1 MRPNH
6 SLRFACHLACTF
18 FLLSILGSVSAQQG
32 FYSEGFESE
41 TPADSANLCLPVDTG
56 YVPADGNWSL
66 GPACAVPTNGIPKL
80 VNVEGDTYLE
90 FNQKYPDGS
99 EVWNSATIN
108 VEDVDN
114 VLIRFD
120 ARGDGGLENTG
131 PFRDSLAFILVKDG
145 AELPALVGFSGQT
158 DGTGDG
164 NNASSSDSSFT
175 VSADVS
181 DADAISL
188 RIRVLISGSDGSESY
203 QVDDFSVC
211 ADNNENGECDCDE
224 EVTFSS
230 SFDTVFVQCVDDLP
244 DACDPASVTASR
256 GTITC
261 DEVDQRILVSTTCNG
276 TSATGVPGPDHA
288 VVLFNFYGA
297 GHHGYF
303 EPIGDGLTLERFD
316 ESGTATV
323 TGQVADVYD
332 ATSTLNVYFKFTERT
347 SGADWPGLFKT
358 SFDCAVDTSVTNNWD
373 IYLLSAVTSRLWNNA
388 EDDLGGPLEGTNLTL
403 THRPA
408 TLNYGFQIGD
418 AANDRNCG
426 FGAGGWF
433 SYEGYVA
440 LQPIIGSSGD
450 LLLDLECGP
459 DLTLDPCL
467 DTDTSKVT
475 ITYIW
480 EDPACFQGPTYFEQ
494 VTIAEDTE
502 APTLSPTP
510 ADTTIYCADAMP
522 EVPEVTV
529 TDNCDTGLTAMY
541 SMALVDS
548 TCPGNKVYERN
559 WFAQDCSMNTVTYT
573 QTITVQDNV
582 APVLTA
588 ALDSLAECDGPTGNA
603 AQLAAWVAN
612 HGGAT
617 ATDAC
622 SGVEWSTNPA
632 TVALSDDC
640 GATGMVD
647 VWFIATDLC
656 GNADSTMATFTVQDT
671 TEPTID
677 VMAADT
683 TTECDGLGNNDQL
696 MAWLANHG
704 GANASDLCSGPVE
717 WSYHPTPAEIS
728 DLCGETGSVT
738 VWFVATDDCD
748 NADSTQAT
756 FTIEDTIKP
765 TISVTASDTTTECDG
780 AGNSDQLM
788 AWLANHGGAS
798 ASDVCS
804 GNLTD
809 AHWSYHPNPAELSDL
824 CGETG
829 AVTVWFVATDDCGN
843 ADSTQATFTI
853 EDTLKPTIT
862 TAAADTTTECDGAG
876 NGDQLMAWLDNH
888 GGAVATD
895 SCSGPIEDAAW
906 SYHPNP
912 AVLSDAC
919 AETGEVTVWFVAT
932 DDCGNADSTQA
943 TFKVIDTTNPVPT
956 LTAPND
962 TTLYADASCL
972 ADTTT
977 MSLGEATG
985 SATDVCDA
993 APTSTITYSDGS
1005 YDYPCD
1011 GSYSFTR
1018 TWKIVSLDACGN
1030 SDSTTAAQNVTVL
1043 DTIAP
1048 TWEPYT
1054 MFEYVAC
1061 ELMPDPTDPTAVPL
1075 SATDNCSGVSY
1086 EINAYNMSGGCPGT
1100 WMRVWYAI
1108 DACGNVSDSVEQY
1121 LQLYD
1126 DQPPVLT
1133 LDCPDTYYA
1142 EVDSDCLAPTDTAV
1156 AGVPTFTITDNCD
1169 DAPVHTLTYMDGDT
1183 VDLCGNTYSFTRTWR
1198 LTGEDLCAKKD
1209 TIYCDQTIMLVD
1221 SLAPVFSTAA
1231 MDSTVECDGAGNTI
1245 ARDAWLADNG
1255 GAEASDNC
1263 GMVTWSNDYDTLN
1276 FVSTC
1281 GGAGYVDVWF
1291 VATDE
1296 CGNADSTA
1304 ARFTIADTT
1313 KPVITALTPF
1323 VVNCYDWACDL
1334 DVLDSLGA
1342 VSVADDCSDV
1352 ELFLISCFET
1362 SGGSCPTEQAYI
1374 VKYAA
1379 TDACMN
1385 TDTVIQLIQTVDNV
1399 DPYITVQAQ
1408 DSTVECDGMGNTA
1421 ALDAWVNNRAGAMAV
1436 DSCGNV
1442 TWTDNFDEVTP
1453 TVTDCITSYEV
1464 TFTATDDCDND
1475 SETTATFT
1483 IEDTT
1488 PPAFTMAA
1496 ADTTTECDGMGNLDE
1511 YQNWLDNHGG
1521 ASAEEVC
1528 SSITWSLDTVDVV
1541 DGSCIGYETIVIEF
1555 TATDVC
1561 GLSSSDTASFNIE
1574 DTTAPTITVDAADT
1588 TVQCGPDNAATL
1600 TAWVDSQAGAMATET
1615 CSSVE
1620 WSFSDT
1626 TLSDLCGNTGAVTV
1640 TFYATDDC
1648 DLVDSTMATFTVI
1661 DTLAPAIG
1669 VMAMNDTVDCDG
1681 AGNLTELQAWLDG
1694 QGGALATEECGT
1706 FNWYNNFECT
1716 IAGGDFRTYN
1726 QGAGSNPGFGDD
1738 VSSPAS
1744 DYLDANFAA
1753 VFPNG
1758 VSAGCDD
1765 GEKLV
1770 FNSAAAVDYYLP
1782 CTGSAQDLVLT
1793 HSGTNPT
1800 EAAEDPT
1807 CWNNAFVTHLIVA
1820 KLNVG
1825 FDAADPAYSTS
1836 DVPMSQLIRNS
1847 GALAGYTVAEI
1858 IAFGDEVIG
1867 GCSSD
1872 FTPNQLRKAL
1882 RDLNQNFETGG
1893 DLGRF
1898 DLPFCDTPATF
1909 SDECGE
1915 TGEVT
1920 VTFYAQDECGNT
1932 DSTSATFV
1940 IQDITAPVITTM
1952 ASDTTTECDG
1962 AGNHDQLLA
1971 WLANH
1976 GGATATEECSE
1987 VTWTHSDSTLTAACE
2002 LTGSVEVT
2010 FYATD
2015 DCGNVASTAAT
2026 FTIVD
2031 TTNPDLMVEAAND
2044 TVDCDGAGNT
2054 AELQAWLDS
2063 YGGASADDVCSGV
2076 AWTDDY
2082 DAANF
2087 TAACGETGEVTVIFT
2102 ATDSCGNDTT
2112 TMATFVII
2120 DTIAPTLPA
2129 LTCPADFTLYLDA
2142 ACTVDADTSNT
2153 GAATATTGD
2162 ACDAD
2167 PEMTIT
2173 YSDGTSVYTCT
2184 ATGDDDNLQGSYTF
2198 TRTWSAY
2205 STDDC
2210 DNVSDTAMCVQTIT
2224 VLDTLAPVV
2233 TYDNVVNTP
2242 CDQYDADSLYAISAM
2257 DNCDSDVT
2265 ITLST
2270 MEGSGSCAGT
2280 YIHTYE
2286 AVDDCGNKTTVV
2298 QTVNLIDTISP
2309 DLDIA
2314 CPDSLTLYL
2323 DAACM
2328 VDTTTATTGMAT
2340 ITFDDNCDP
2349 MPFTEITYSDAVAPG
2364 CGSEYVVTRTWTAVA
2379 RDTCNNDSTVSCIQI
2394 IAVEDTLAPVLS
2406 CPNDTLVQCDGMGN
2420 EADIA
2425 AFIASVSATD
2435 NCDTDL
2441 QIDDDYTAIDTA
2453 CVLTGHATITFT
2465 TSDDCGNMA
2474 QCTRTITIIDT
2485 IAPAIDVIAVN
2496 DTAECDGA
2504 GNEAD
2509 IAAWLADNGGASAS
2523 DDCSGVVWTHNY
2535 AGIDTLCGLTGTAEV
2550 TFYAT
2555 DNCANVDSTTATFT
2569 ILDTTAP
2576 TITVMAADTLAECD
2590 GTGNA
2595 AQLAAWLA
2603 GQGGAMA
2610 SDECSGVAWTHNY
2623 NAADHNLDTC
2633 SFSIEVTFYAT
2644 DNCDNASQTTAT
2656 FSIEDTTQPEFD
2668 PICPLNATV
2677 YVDGL
2682 CAADTT
2688 VATHGSADYENEFDL
2703 CDSDLDITVT
2713 HTDSVSY
2720 PCVGSM
2726 VVTRHWTI
2734 TAEDDCENVTVKP
2747 CTQTITVNDSTP
2759 PMITCAVDTVV
2770 ECDGSGN
2777 EAAFDAFIASFS
2789 ATDNC
2794 PGIVITDTVVTVSDS
2809 CGGAEL
2815 REVWFFAT
2823 DACSNTDS
2831 CMATFE
2837 IVDTTKPYVTVTWTD
2852 TMEVFLDAMCMLDT
2866 SFANLGGLTAEAE
2879 DLCSGAF
2886 ETITYEDSEATAT
2899 CPCEPQIDTTVFNPC
2914 RLIPGNY
2921 RTQTMGGWGQDNC
2934 NGDNPACY
2942 RDANFAS
2949 AFPSGVTIGCATGE
2963 TLTFTT
2969 SNAVAVFLPCGG
2981 PAGALASSATDPTCI
2996 SNVLAGQLLTAK
3008 LSLGFDAADP
3018 NFGSSPVSATE
3029 LVINDGGAYDGW
3041 TIAQVVSR
3049 ADSVLG
3055 GCLNESASNL
3065 SDALATF
3072 NESFVDGD
3080 NYEMDGTTMVPTMR
3094 LGNCEVFYIT
3104 IEECDEEQE
3113 GSYSFDRTFTVT
3125 GTDECLND
3133 SVATYV
3139 QHIMVRDTVA
3149 PVFTEACGI
3158 LNGVDYDVCC
3168 EDLDGTVDIPEPCD
3182 VEAMD
3187 HCDSEVNITFTE
3199 SYGGDYPPSGDVV
3212 SYCVSTMP
3220 EAYDEGETC
3229 NGLDPHSLRL
3239 FGADIADLAE
3249 FYSPVGESL
3258 VENYADG
3265 SWSLMQEVVAM
3276 DGSGGGWLVH
3286 VTYGAAMSWDEWQND
3301 YETPPASDNDATSF
3315 KLDCQSLAMMADH
3328 TTWDYR
3334 IMESGTLTG
3343 TGTYSGSMLS
3353 LSHSPS
3359 NHFYAFQIGEGA
3371 NNQNANYGYSGWIMA
3386 SGTFNGVPVMI
3397 SGDIFGD
3404 LDCCL
3409 PWHITRTWTATDDCK
3424 NSASFTQV
3432 INVND
3437 DDCPMPGEP
3446 MVVGGDLGDDHT
3458 PVVIGGAGDLTTG
3471 KSPIRVT
3478 NLQPNPTNDWSLLGF
3493 TVTENMRL
3501 RVDMVSM
3508 DGILVEQLFDGIAA
3522 PNVNHTLDIEADQ
3535 LQSGMYQIRLS
3546 SSQYLVVKKLL
3557 VTE

>member
-1 MRPNH
+1 MRPIR
-6 SLRFACHLACTF
+6 SLRFTCHLACT
-18 FLLSILGSVSAQQG
+18 LLLFSIFGSVSAQVG
-32 FYSEGFESE
+32 SYDEGFETE

-80 VNVEGDTYLE
+80 VNVGGDTYLE

-99 EVWNSATIN
+99 EVWNSATID
-108 VEDVDN
+108 VEDVDH
-114 VLIRFD
+114 VLIHFD
-120 ARGDGGLENTG
+120 ARGEGGLESIG
-131 PFRDSLAFILVKDG
+131 QYRDSLAFILVKDG
-145 AELPALVGFSGQT
+145 TELPALVGFSGQV
-158 DGTGDG
+158 DGTGGDLG
-164 NNASSSDSSFT
+164 DNSSSSDSTFT
-175 VSADVS
+175 ISADVS
-181 DADAISL
+181 DADEISL
-188 RIRVLISGSDGSESY
+188 RIRVLISGTDGSESY
-203 QVDDFSVC
+203 LVDDISVC
-211 ADNNENGECDCDE
+211 ADNNMNGTCDCDE

-244 DACDPASVTASR
+244 EVCDPASVTASR

-261 DEVDQRILVSTTCNG
+261 DEPDERILVSTTCNG

-288 VVLFNFYGA
+288 VVLFNFYEA
-297 GHHGYF
+297 GHHAYF
-303 EPIGDGLTLERFD
+303 KPIGDGLTLERFD

-332 ATSTLNVYFKFTERT
+332 PTSTLNVYFKFTERT

-373 IYLLSAVTSRLWNNA
+373 IYLLSATTSRLWNNA
-388 EDDLGGPLEGTNLTL
+388 DDDLGGPLEGTNLDL

-433 SYEGYVA
+433 SYSGYVA
-440 LQPIIGSSGD
+440 MQPIIGSSGD

-494 VTIAEDTE
+494 VTIAEDTIS
-502 APTLSPTP
+502 PMLSLMP
-510 ADTTIYCADAMP
+510 ADTTIDCADAMP

-559 WFAQDCSMNTVTYT
+559 WFAQDCSMNTVTHT
-573 QTITVQDNV
+573 QTITVQDNA

-588 ALDSLAECDGPTGNA
+588 AVDSLAECDGPTGNA

-617 ATDAC
+617 ATDDC

-640 GATGMVD
+640 GATGSVE

-671 TEPTID
+671 TDPTID

-683 TTECDGLGNNDQL
+683 TVECGEPDLTMRLQDWLDNN
-696 MAWLANHG
+696 G
-704 GANASDLCSGPVE
+704 GAEASDVCSGPVE
-717 WSYHPTPAEIS
+717 WDYWSPSGEVS
-728 DLCGETGSVT
+728 LCGATGYAT
-738 VWFVATDDCD
+738 FWFVATDDCG
-748 NADSTQAT
+748 NADSTLAT
-756 FTIEDTIKP
+756 FTVEDTTEP
-765 TISVTASDTTTECDG
+765 TITVMASDTTTECDG

-788 AWLANHGGAS
+788 AWLDNHGGAS
-798 ASDVCS
+798 ATDACS
-804 GNLTD
+804 GDLTD

-853 EDTLKPTIT
+853 EDTLEPTIT
-862 TAAADTTTECDGAG
+862 MAASDTTTECDGSG
-876 NGDQLMAWLDNH
+876 NGGQLMAWLANH
-888 GGAVATD
+888 GGASATD
-895 SCSGPIEDAAW
+895 DCSGPIEDAGW
-906 SYHPNP
+906 TYHPNP
-912 AVLSDAC
+912 AELSDAC
-919 AETGEVTVWFVAT
+919 AETGEITVWFVAT

-962 TTLYADASCL
+962 TTLHVDASCM

-977 MSLGEATG
+977 LSIGEATG
-985 SATDVCDA
+985 SATDICDA
-993 APTSTITYSDGS
+993 SPNSTITYSDGN

-1018 TWKIVSLDACGN
+1018 TWTIVAVDACDN
-1030 SDSTTAAQNVTVL
+1030 RDSTTALQNVTVL

-1061 ELMPDPTDPTAVPL
+1061 ELIPDPTDPTAFPL
-1075 SATDNCSGVSY
+1075 TATDNCSGVRY
-1086 EINAYNMSGGCPGT
+1086 EVNAYNMSGGCPGT

-1108 DACGNVSDSVEQY
+1108 DSCGNVSDSVDQY

-1142 EVDSDCLAPTDTAV
+1142 EVDGDCLAPTDTSV

-1169 DAPVHTLTYMDGDT
+1169 DAPVHTLTYMDADT

-1198 LTGEDLCAKKD
+1198 LTGEDLCLKRD

-1221 SLAPVFSTAA
+1221 SLMPVFSTAA
-1231 MDSTVECDGAGNTI
+1231 MDSTVECDGAGNTT

-1263 GMVTWSNDYDTLN
+1263 GMVSWSNDYDTLN

-1296 CGNADSTA
+1296 CGNADSTQ
-1304 ARFTIADTT
+1304 ARFTIEDTT

-1323 VVNCYDWACDL
+1323 VINCYDWACDI

-1352 ELFLISCFET
+1352 ELFLISCYEQ
-1362 SGGSCPTEQAYI
+1362 SAGSCPTEQGWE
-1374 VKYAA
+1374 VTYAA

-1385 TDTVIQLIQTVDNV
+1385 TDTVIQIIQTVDNV

-1408 DSTVECDGMGNTA
+1408 DSTVECDGLGNTA
-1421 ALDAWVNNRAGAMAV
+1421 ALQAWRDNHAGAMAV

-1442 TWTDNFDEVTP
+1442 TWSNNFDEVIP
-1453 TVTDCITSYEV
+1453 TVTDCSTSYEV

-1475 SETTATFT
+1475 SQTTATFT

-1496 ADTTTECDGMGNLDE
+1496 ADTTAECDGMGNLDE
-1511 YQNWLDNHGG
+1511 YQDWLDNHGG
-1521 ASAEEVC
+1521 ATAEEVC
-1528 SSITWSLDTVDVV
+1528 SSITWSVDTVALSA
-1541 DGSCIGYETIVIEF
+1541 GSCIGYETIVIEF

-1561 GLSSSDTASFNIE
+1561 GLSSSSTASFNIE
-1574 DTTAPTITVDAADT
+1574 DTTAPTITVGASDT

-1600 TAWVDSQAGAMATET
+1600 MAWVDSQAGAEATET

-1626 TLSDLCGNTGAVTV
+1626 TLSDLCGNTGEVTV

-1648 DLVDSTMATFTVI
+1648 DLVDSTMATFAII
-1661 DTLAPAIG
+1661 DTVAPAIG

-1681 AGNLTELQAWLDG
+1681 AGNLTELQTWLDS
-1694 QGGALATEECGT
+1694 QGGAMATEECGA

-1716 IAGGDFRTYN
+1716 LATGDFRTFN
-1726 QGAGSNPGFGDD
+1726 QGAGSNAGFGDD
-1738 VSSPAS
+1738 ASSPAS
-1744 DYLDANFAA
+1744 DYLDANFAS

-1758 VSAGCDD
+1758 VSAGCEG

-1770 FNSAAAVDYYLP
+1770 FSSAEAVDYYLP

-1825 FDAADPAYSTS
+1825 FDAADPTYSTS

-1847 GALAGYTVAEI
+1847 GALSGYTMAEI

-1882 RDLNQNFETGG
+1882 RDLNQNFENAG

-1898 DLPFCDTPATF
+1898 DLPFCDAPASF

-1920 VTFYAQDECGNT
+1920 VTFYAQDDCGNT
-1932 DSTSATFV
+1932 NSTAATFV
-1940 IQDITAPVITTM
+1940 IQDTTAPVITTM
-1952 ASDTTTECDG
+1952 AADITTECDG
-1962 AGNHDQLLA
+1962 PDNAA
-1971 WLANH
+1971 
-1976 GGATATEECSE
+1976 
-1987 VTWTHSDSTLTAACE
+1987 TLTAWVDSQAGAEATETCSSVE
-2002 LTGSVEVT
+2002 WSFSDTTLSDLCGNTGSVEVT

-2015 DCGNVASTAAT
+2015 DCGNVDSTAAT

-2054 AELQAWLDS
+2054 TELQAWLDS
-2063 YGGASADDVCSGV
+2063 YGGASAGDVCSGV
-2076 AWTDDY
+2076 VWTDDY

-2087 TAACGETGEVTVIFT
+2087 TAACGETGEVTVMFT

-2129 LTCPADFTLYLDA
+2129 LTCPTDTTLYLDA

-2173 YSDGTSVYTCT
+2173 YEDAASVYTCT
-2184 ATGDDDNLQGSYTF
+2184 ATGDDDDLQGSYVF

-2205 STDDC
+2205 ATDDC
-2210 DNVSDTAMCVQTIT
+2210 DNVSDTAMCTQTIT

-2242 CDQYDADSLYAISAM
+2242 CDQYDADSLYAITAM

-2265 ITLST
+2265 ITSST
-2270 MEGSGSCAGT
+2270 MEGSGSCPGT

-2286 AVDDCGNKTTVV
+2286 AVDDCGNRTTVV

-2309 DLDIA
+2309 ELDIT

-2323 DAACM
+2323 DAACA
-2328 VDTTTATTGMAT
+2328 VDTSTATTGMAT
-2340 ITFDDNCDP
+2340 ITVDDNCDP

-2379 RDTCNNDSTVSCIQI
+2379 RDTCNNDTTVTCTQF
-2394 IAVEDTLAPVLS
+2394 IAVEDTLDPVLS

-2435 NCDTDL
+2435 NCDADV

-2465 TSDDCGNMA
+2465 ATDDCGNMA
-2474 QCTRTITIIDT
+2474 ECTRTITIIDT

-2504 GNEAD
+2504 GNEAE
-2509 IAAWLADNGGASAS
+2509 IAAWLANNGGASAS
-2523 DDCSGVVWTHNY
+2523 DECSGVVWTNNY
-2535 AGIDTLCGLTGTAEV
+2535 TSIDTLCGLTGTAEV

-2555 DNCANVDSTTATFT
+2555 DSCTNVDSTTATFV

-2576 TITVMAADTLAECD
+2576 TISVAAADTVAECD

-2623 NAADHNLDTC
+2623 DAADHNLDTC
-2633 SFSIEVTFYAT
+2633 AVSIDVTFYAT
-2644 DNCDNASQTTAT
+2644 DSCANVDSTMAT
-2656 FSIEDTTQPEFD
+2656 FTIEDTTQPEFD
-2668 PICPLNATV
+2668 PICPSNATV

-2703 CDSDLDITVT
+2703 CDNNLDITVT
-2713 HTDSVSY
+2713 HIDSVTY
-2720 PCVGSM
+2720 PCLGSM

-2734 TAEDDCENVTVKP
+2734 TAEDECENITVKP

-2770 ECDGSGN
+2770 ECDGLGN
-2777 EAAFDAFIASFS
+2777 ETAFDAFIASFS

-2823 DACSNTDS
+2823 DACANTDS

-2837 IVDTTKPYVTVTWTD
+2837 IVDTTKPDLDLSGETEFTIYVDENCAADTSYATLNSLTPTATDVCSGVTVSV
-2852 TMEVFLDAMCMLDT
+2852 E
-2866 SFANLGGLTAEAE
+2866 
-2879 DLCSGAF
+2879 
-2886 ETITYEDSEATAT
+2886 YEDSEPTFT
-2899 CPCEPQIDTTVFNPC
+2899 CP
-2914 RLIPGNY
+2914 
-2921 RTQTMGGWGQDNC
+2921 
-2934 NGDNPACY
+2934 GD
-2942 RDANFAS
+2942 DA
-2949 AFPSGVTIGCATGE
+2949 T
-2963 TLTFTT
+2963 
-2969 SNAVAVFLPCGG
+2969 
-2981 PAGALASSATDPTCI
+2981 
-2996 SNVLAGQLLTAK
+2996 K
-3008 LSLGFDAADP
+3008 
-3018 NFGSSPVSATE
+3018 
-3029 LVINDGGAYDGW
+3029 
-3041 TIAQVVSR
+3041 
-3049 ADSVLG
+3049 
-3055 GCLNESASNL
+3055 
-3065 SDALATF
+3065 
-3072 NESFVDGD
+3072 
-3080 NYEMDGTTMVPTMR
+3080 
-3094 LGNCEVFYIT
+3094 
-3104 IEECDEEQE
+3104 E
-3113 GSYSFDRTFTVT
+3113 GSYSFTRDFTVT
-3125 GTDECLND
+3125 ALDACGND
-3133 SVATYV
+3133 SVRMWTQNIAV
-3139 QHIMVRDTVA
+3139 IDTIA
-3149 PVFTEACGI
+3149 PQFTDVCN
-3158 LNGVDYDVCC
+3158 LDNGLVTDVCC
-3168 EDLDGTVDIPEPCD
+3168 EDLSGTITIPDTCD
-3182 VEAMD
+3182 VTVVD
-3187 HCDSEVNITFTE
+3187 NCDTDVAITFTQTFE
-3199 SYGGDYPPSGDVV
+3199 GEFAPRGDTLSFCQATTPGAFED
-3212 SYCVSTMP
+3212 
-3220 EAYDEGETC
+3220 GETC
-3229 NGLDPHSLRL
+3229 NGFDPHSLRL
-3239 FGADIADLAE
+3239 FGLPGGSELYEATAPGTVVNLT
-3249 FYSPVGESL
+3249 
-3258 VENYADG
+3258 DG
-3265 SWSLMQEVVAM
+3265 TWNLTQEVMAL
-3276 DGSGGGWLVH
+3276 DGSGGGWIIE
-3286 VTYGAAMSWDEWQND
+3286 VTYGAAMDWSTWESQ
-3301 YETPPASDNDATSF
+3301 PFPTSF
-3315 KLDCQSLAMMADH
+3315 KLDCGNLPDH
-3328 TTWDYR
+3328 HTEWDYR
-3334 IMESGTLTG
+3334 LLESGTLTG
-3343 TGTYSGSMLS
+3343 TGAYSGSQLS
-3353 LSHSPS
+3353 LTHQPS
-3359 NHFYAFQIGEGA
+3359 NNFYAGQFGQSG
-3371 NNQNANYGYSGWIMA
+3371 NNQNANYGYSAWLRY
-3386 SGTFNGVPVMI
+3386 SGTFVSGTDASTSVMG
-3397 SGDIFGD
+3397 SGDLFGD

-3409 PWHITRTWTATDDCK
+3409 GWDIVREWTVVDDCE
-3424 NSASFTQV
+3424 NDNAFAYTIS
-3432 INVND
+3432 VND
-3437 DDCPMPGEP
+3437 EDCPMPGEP
-3446 MVVGGDLGDDHT
+3446 TVVAGNQGDDHT
-3458 PVVIGGAGDLTTG
+3458 PVIIGGAGDLTTG

-3535 LQSGMYQIRLS
+3535 LESGMYQIRLS
-3546 SSQYLVVKKLL
+3546 SNQYLVVKKLL